1 MINPGWIAEARNSP
15 SASAR
20 PARWGRFVWPLAIS
34 KQAALGFKTEFNGI
48 GGLRTYMRTRAGPS
62 PARLPPRAASA
73 RPPSWG
79 RFFLGGIGSWR
90 RGAARWVVVYQP
102 KPAAVGSAFWPRGAI
117 QPVPGLFVGPTGNSV
132 APGDSRARVR
142 AVALGRF
149 GATHRRGVGS
159 STQTDQETQGQN
171 RSHRVCSIRS
181 TDRERII
188 RVRDSTS
195 AAIRVLQSDH
205 VRTLLMKPPPPAITA
220 STSWLTALRA

>member
-1 MINPGWIAEARNSP
+1 MINPGWIAGPRNSP

-20 PARWGRFVWPLAIS
+20 PARWSRFVWSLAIS

-48 GGLRTYMRTRAGPS
+48 GGLQTYMRTRAGPS
-62 PARLPPRAASA
+62 PARLPPRAAST

-79 RFFLGGIGSWR
+79 RFYPRGNGSWR
-90 RGAARWVVVYQP
+90 GGAARWVVVYQTN
-102 KPAAVGSAFWPRGAI
+102 PAAVGSAFWSRGAI
-117 QPVPGLFVGPTGNSV
+117 QPVPGLFFGPTGNSV

-142 AVALGRF
+142 AHVALGRF

-195 AAIRVLQSDH
+195 AAIPVVSFNLIMSEH
-205 VRTLLMKPPPPAITA
+205 CL
-220 STSWLTALRA
+220 